1 MMTTHI
7 LNKKENS
14 INFLILLAFLTA
26 PYFYIRYGGFDF
38 SKGTSFSLVDLFLV
52 AAFAFVAIF
61 FIKNHVLLKVDRQ
74 CRDMLILGSI
84 ITFLCL
90 LSGIT
95 APLLYKISIRWSSLL
110 SGTLQYAFIFIGFPL
125 LAFFFLSVNKLRTA
139 IRYIALGYLFPMLLT
154 ILMLPVNFSPHL
166 RELFYFANRALGTYG
181 NAVGF
186 ALVLVITFPFYVY
199 LVATE
204 KGFWQKVG
212 YVGVIALLH
221 CLFLTASFSGIFVF
235 ILVVFSNLLL
245 MTVWKNNPLRQAIK
259 ETISRFVLILFLYAG
274 SYVALSYYSPI
285 MVEKVSDRIFS
296 ILQKSVSAPQAIV
309 PAPSSAPQA
318 QTPLP
323 QEPTPAPQAQTPL
336 PQEPTPA
343 PQAQTPLPQEPT
355 PAPQAQTPLPQEPT
369 PAPQAQTPLPQEPTP
384 APQAQTPLPQEP
396 TPAPQAQTPLPQ
408 EPTPAPQAQTP
419 LPQEPTPAPQAQTPL
434 PQEPTPAP
442 QAQTPLPQESA
453 PPPQAHTQAS
463 VMVQTASLRMDLN
476 YKALKLIQERNGG
489 VFFGH
494 GLRQTS
500 LMPEFNLEGN
510 GLDVHLIYLLLWAEG
525 GLILVLAFLGYFG
538 LLFRNCINLS
548 KTHSDEALAIG
559 NSVLALVLFCFFH
572 PHVYLR
578 YFWVPLLLAFVTT
591 KKPTSKIGSVT

>member
-355 PAPQAQTPLPQEPT
+355 PAPQAQTPLPQE
-369 PAPQAQTPLPQEPTP
+369 
-384 APQAQTPLPQEP
+384 
-396 TPAPQAQTPLPQ
+396 
-408 EPTPAPQAQTP
+408 
-419 LPQEPTPAPQAQTPL
+419 
-434 PQEPTPAP
+434 
-442 QAQTPLPQESA
+442 SA